1 MTPDAAVNSLRSLL
15 FLLLALLVAAGLAA
29 LGMWQWGRAEQKEA
43 LLAQIDAARAAAPVP
58 FAEAGKDALGLRFRS
73 VELTGEFDTRVVLLD
88 NQLRE
93 GQAGVRAYVPFQ
105 INGDPH
111 AVLVDR
117 GWLPWPDRARPP
129 PVPAEL
135 LGQTSLTGVLL
146 DPPGAG
152 LQLGIVPASGWPL
165 LTTQID
171 VADLQ
176 RRLGRPLLDY
186 VLEDADAPRAA
197 SIRAGMLP
205 PERHRGYAVQ
215 WFGLALAVLAIYS
228 ILTWRAWRRART

>member
-1 MTPDAAVNSLRSLL
+1 MY
-15 FLLLALLVAAGLAA
+15 LLLALLVAAGLAGM
-29 LGMWQWGRAEQKEA
+29 GMWQWGRAEQKEA
-43 LLAQIDAARAAAPVP
+43 LLAQIDAARSAAPVP
-58 FAEAGKDALGLRFRS
+58 FTEAGKDSLGLRFRS
-73 VELTGEFDTRVVLLD
+73 VELTGEFDAARVVLLD

-105 INGDPH
+105 INGDSR

-117 GWLPWPDRARPP
+117 GWLPWPDRARSPP
-129 PVPAEL
+129 LPAEV
-135 LGQTSLTGVLL
+135 LGQTSLTGMLL

-152 LQLGIVPASGWPL
+152 LQLGIAPETSWPL
-165 LTTQID
+165 VTTQID
-171 VADLQ
+171 VADLE

-215 WFGLALAVLAIYS
+215 WFGLALAVLVIYFV
-228 ILTWRAWRRART
+228 LTWRTWRRART

>member
-1 MTPDAAVNSLRSLL
+1 MHSLRSLL
-15 FLLLALLVAAGLAA
+15 YLLLTLLVAAGLA
-29 LGMWQWGRAEQKEA
+29 GMGYWQLGRAQQKEV
-43 LLAQIDAARAAAPVP
+43 LLARIDAAQAAAPVP
-58 FAEAGKDALGLRFRS
+58 FAEAGKDGLGLAFRA
-73 VELTGEFDTRVVLLD
+73 VELSGEFDGAHTVLLD

-93 GQAGVRAYVPFQ
+93 GQSGVRAYVPFQ
-105 INGDPH
+105 INGDPR

-117 GWLPWPDRARPP
+117 GWLPWPDRALSPP
-129 PVPAEL
+129 LPAEL
-135 LGQTSLTGVLL
+135 PGQIRLSGMLL

-152 LQLGIVPASGWPL
+152 LQLGAAPATEWPL
-165 LTTQID
+165 LTTRID
-171 VADLQ
+171 ITELSG
-176 RRLGRPLLDY
+176 RLGRPLLDY

-228 ILTWRAWRRART
+228 VLTWRQWRRART